1 MCDGVLSCRL
11 VGIEEDETV
20 LDARL
25 SNLQD
30 VTKYSPIRVAMAG
43 IRRVIFGM
51 LLAVPGVAFV
61 WLGPNGEPGATRAPG
76 DMPAWWMFVV
86 GLAFSFAAFCF
97 ITGGVGRIISAFM
110 RDCYFR
116 AGTEGM
122 AIRVPKQGWFGRFKV
137 MEYPYKWEEVERI
150 INITRSVNF
159 IPIGSE
165 LNIRVYGG
173 KEITIERYY
182 FSSSAKK
189 LCADFL
195 AARARA
201 GK

>member
-1 MCDGVLSCRL
+1 MF
-11 VGIEEDETV
+11 
-20 LDARL
+20 DARQ
-25 SNLQD
+25 SNMQD
-30 VTKYSPIRVAMAG
+30 VTAYSPIRVAMAG
-43 IRRVIFGM
+43 IRRVIFGA

-86 GLAFSFAAFCF
+86 GLAFSFAAFS
-97 ITGGVGRIISAFM
+97 ILTGGVGRVISAFV

-116 AGTEGM
+116 AGLEGL

-150 INITRSVNF
+150 INITRRVNF
-159 IPIGSE
+159 IPVGSE
-165 LNIRVYGG
+165 LNIRVYGE

-195 AARARA
+195 AVRART

>member
-1 MCDGVLSCRL
+1 
-11 VGIEEDETV
+11 VG
-20 LDARL
+20 
-25 SNLQD
+25 
-30 VTKYSPIRVAMAG
+30 RVNS
-43 IRRVIFGM
+43 
-51 LLAVPGVAFV
+51 AFV
-61 WLGPNGEPGATRAPG
+61 
-76 DMPAWWMFVV
+76 
-86 GLAFSFAAFCF
+86 
-97 ITGGVGRIISAFM
+97 

-116 AGTEGM
+116 AGLEGL

-159 IPIGSE
+159 IPVGSE
-165 LNIRVYGG
+165 LNIRVYGE

-195 AARARA
+195 AVRART